1 MDLTEIGAVISFVAE
16 AVARQALTA
25 EAFPRRR
32 STAHTVA
39 QIQSAILIGFVLN
52 EMNLDTKSNQ
62 FYHIPE
68 SVIGI
73 NFFSPSF
80 HRWT

>member
-32 STAHTVA
+32 STAPVEHE
-39 QIQSAILIGFVLN
+39 AIAYVSIACV
-52 EMNLDTKSNQ
+52 K
-62 FYHIPE
+62 
-68 SVIGI
+68 
-73 NFFSPSF
+73 
-80 HRWT
+80 